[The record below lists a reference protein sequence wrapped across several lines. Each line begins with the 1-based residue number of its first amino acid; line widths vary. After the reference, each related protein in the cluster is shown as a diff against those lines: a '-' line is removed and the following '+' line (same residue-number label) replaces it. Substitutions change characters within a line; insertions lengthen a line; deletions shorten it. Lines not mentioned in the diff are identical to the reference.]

1 MTQACYFH
9 CQWVSWNSFVMN
21 KIRFKNI
28 HFHFLTLSSQIQH
41 FRLSQRN
48 LSSRSWVIFCSA
60 PALVLTLRLD
70 DHGENIFA
78 NCECLWLRCNQD
90 FFWNLTYPGNHHMM
104 MPRLLAHEFGH
115 LLGSD
120 HDGDVA
126 RSVGVITDDVYGFSC
141 VGVCTASTRTYQGCP
156 VLPVNLWCLPQ
167 LVSWLLFTEN
177 NNNNVFTNN
186 DN

>member
-1 MTQACYFH
+1 MTFIDFSKNFMTQACYFH

-28 HFHFLTLSSQIQH
+28 HFHFLTFSSKIQH

-120 HDGDVA
+120 HDGDDP
-126 RSVGVITDDVYGFSC
+126 RYKQEHKLYLP
-141 VGVCTASTRTYQGCP
+141 YQLGT
-156 VLPVNLWCLPQ
+156 L
-167 LVSWLLFTEN
+167 
-177 NNNNVFTNN
+177 
-186 DN
+186 

>member
-1 MTQACYFH
+1 MNDLFRLSKNFIKAMTQACYFH

-21 KIRFKNI
+21 KIIFKNI
-28 HFHFLTLSSQIQH
+28 HFHFLTFSSKIQH

-120 HDGDVA
+120 HDGDDP
-126 RSVGVITDDVYGFSC
+126 RYKQEHKLYLP
-141 VGVCTASTRTYQGCP
+141 YQLGT
-156 VLPVNLWCLPQ
+156 L
-167 LVSWLLFTEN
+167 
-177 NNNNVFTNN
+177 
-186 DN
+186 